1 MPAAAFSALQIR
13 RYYDLQTDGFL
24 ALGQGGG
31 EAAIHRAVWGPGV
44 TTRSAAF
51 HFVED
56 QIADAL
62 PRLAAAT
69 GGTAPHVVD
78 LGCGVGGSLIYL
90 ASRSPIRGTG
100 VTLSPVQARIAAD
113 RIDRL
118 NLAGRVTCI
127 EGDYTSVP
135 ASVAP
140 ADLAFAIESF
150 VHGPSP
156 EAFFAECARL
166 VRPGGILAICDDM
179 RRTTSDPAAAGPLES
194 YQRGWHVNTLL
205 THEEMIACAEA
216 AGFTHDHTTNLT
228 PWLEL
233 GRPRDIAIGLFVAL
247 FGWLPLH
254 RTPLGHLIGGSAL
267 HRCLTRGWIGYDI
280 VWLRRVQVRSE
291 E

>member
-1 MPAAAFSALQIR
+1 MQIR

-62 PRLAAAT
+62 ARVAP
-69 GGTAPHVVD
+69 GGGRSAPHVVD
-78 LGCGVGGSLIYL
+78 LGCGVGGSLTYL
-90 ASRSPIRGTG
+90 ASRAPIRGTG
-100 VTLSPVQARIAAD
+100 ITLSPVQARIAAR
-113 RIDRL
+113 RIEGLKLADRL
-118 NLAGRVTCI
+118 TCV
-127 EGDYTSVP
+127 EGDYTALP
-135 ASVAP
+135 GSVAP

-166 VRPGGILAICDDM
+166 VRPGGVLVICDDL
-179 RRTTSDPAAAGPLES
+179 RRPTTAPSAAPALER

-205 THEEMIACAEA
+205 TREELIGHAEA

-233 GRPRDIAIGLFVAL
+233 GRPRDIAIDLFVAL

-254 RTPLGHLIGGSAL
+254 RTPLGHLVGGSAL

-280 VWLRRVQVRSE
+280 VWLRRVRIESE
-291 E
+291 KSKVTSER

>member
-1 MPAAAFSALQIR
+1 MDAAAFGALQIR
-13 RYYDLQTDGFL
+13 RYYDRQTMGFL

-44 TTRSAAF
+44 STRRAAF

-62 PRLAAAT
+62 PRVAPTAWGA
-69 GGTAPHVVD
+69 APHVVD
-78 LGCGVGGSLIYL
+78 LGCGVGGSLTYL
-90 ASRSPIRGTG
+90 ASRAPIRATG
-100 VTLSPVQARIAAD
+100 ITLSPAQAALAAD
-113 RIDRL
+113 RIESL
-118 NLAGRVTCI
+118 KLADRVTCI

-166 VRPGGILAICDDM
+166 VRPGGILVICDDA
-179 RRTTSDPAAAGPLES
+179 RRPTSDPAAAGALER

-205 THEEMIACAEA
+205 TREELIARAEA

-233 GRPRDIAIGLFVAL
+233 GRPRDIAIDLFVTL

-280 VWLRRVQVRSE
+280 VWLRRGRSE
-291 E
+291 K